1 VCDSEADD
9 YSVTRSHER
18 VRAEGEQ
25 HSTETKKE
33 IQKHKYLRTF
43 ISAAKFISPEKYFRS
58 NLSLIA

>member
-25 HSTETKKE
+25 HSTETKKRNTKTQIPAYFYFCSKIHLARE
-33 IQKHKYLRTF
+33 IF
-43 ISAAKFISPEKYFRS
+43 SE
-58 NLSLIA
+58 